1 VYNSVKCGVAA
12 LHKLKRDTIL
22 KSVLYLFSEFQ
33 LINRGKKM
41 NRDIE
46 TIKEL
51 PASDREFFKKTKDIR
66 ELTAASMLS
75 HVKRRNQIE
84 KLKKLITE

>member
-1 VYNSVKCGVAA
+1 
-12 LHKLKRDTIL
+12 
-22 KSVLYLFSEFQ
+22 
-33 LINRGKKM
+33 M
-41 NRDIE
+41 NRYIE

-51 PASDREFFKKTKDIR
+51 SASDREFFKKTKDIR

-84 KLKKLITE
+84 KLKKLINE